1 MAKAPTAEEAVELNP
16 EFTFDLSGDPYTEFL
31 DEHLDVQDLVKKG
44 SKPVCCSLVMYIG
57 VVAYSDFGLGPHLG
71 GRHYSTEKASRD

>member
-16 EFTFDLSGDPYTEFL
+16 EFTFDLSGDPYSEFL

-44 SKPVCCSLVMYIG
+44 SKPVRRLRVCSLVWLLTTTS
-57 VVAYSDFGLGPHLG
+57 V
-71 GRHYSTEKASRD
+71 

>member
-16 EFTFDLSGDPYTEFL
+16 EFTFDLSGDPYSEFL

-44 SKPVCCSLVMYIG
+44 SKPVCRS
-57 VVAYSDFGLGPHLG
+57 
-71 GRHYSTEKASRD
+71 